1 MGVSFMKVGDD
12 EQVVAVARSRA
23 AALAAL
29 ESVEIPDNVA
39 DQEDALEVDA
49 AADTMTQGE
58 EV

>member
-1 MGVSFMKVGDD
+1 MKVGDD